1 MFWLQ
6 EIGSNHET
14 TKTSKQKGALPLTRR
29 RLKSLGWEQGG
40 ETNRGWGENLS
51 IFCWCFLGFKARLKE
66 KGLV

>member
-29 RLKSLGWEQGG
+29 RLKSLGWEQGS
-40 ETNRGWGENLS
+40 ETNRGWGGKPLNLLLV
-51 IFCWCFLGFKARLKE
+51 FP
-66 KGLV
+66 GL